1 MPVTVTATKIGTLK
15 SVVRA
20 QAVSAGT
27 AGATLDTLTIN
38 HGLGK
43 TPHTITPTVRTLIT
57 TASGNGPVIIVQS
70 FDATKVVLQIQG
82 GGVGSTNILMDC
94 VVSFEHSIVQ

>member
-1 MPVTVTATKIGTLK
+1 MPVTVTATKIGSLK

-27 AGATLDTLTIN
+27 AGATLDQVTIN

-43 TPHTITPTVRTLIT
+43 TPHTVIPTVRTLIT
-57 TASGNGPVIIVQS
+57 TASGDGPTIIVQS
-70 FDATKVVLQIQG
+70 FDATKVVLQVSG
-82 GGVGSTNILMDC
+82 PGVGSTNALIDC

>member
-1 MPVTVTATKIGTLK
+1 MPVTVTATKIGSLK

-20 QAVSAGT
+20 QAVSAGLP
-27 AGATLDTLTIN
+27 AATLDTLTIN

-43 TPHTITPTVRTLIT
+43 TPHTIVPTVRSLVTS
-57 TASGNGPVIIVQS
+57 ASGEGPVICVQS
-70 FDATKVVLQIQG
+70 YDATKVVLQIS
-82 GGVGSTNILMDC
+82 GVAANTNATIDV

>member
-1 MPVTVTATKIGTLK
+1 MAVTVTATKIGSLK
-15 SVVRA
+15 SVARA

-27 AGATLDTLTIN
+27 LGTVDTLTVN

-57 TASGNGPVIIVQS
+57 SPSGDAPAIIVSS
-70 FDATKVVLQIQG
+70 FDATRVVLQVSAAG
-82 GGVGSTNILMDC
+82 GGNTNVLVDV

>member
-20 QAVSAGT
+20 QAASAGT
-27 AGATLDTLTIN
+27 AGTTIDTITIN

-43 TPHTITPTVRTLIT
+43 TPHTVTPTVRTLIT
-57 TASGNGPVIIVQS
+57 TASGDGPCIVVSS
-70 FDATKVVLQIQG
+70 FDATKVVLLVTG
-82 GGVGSTNILMDC
+82 PGVGSTNVLLDC

>member
-1 MPVTVTATKIGTLK
+1 MASTVTATKIGTLK

-27 AGATLDTLTIN
+27 PGTVDTLTVN
-38 HGLGK
+38 HGLGR
-43 TPHTITPTVRTLIT
+43 TPHTITPTVRTLVT
-57 TASGNGPVIIVQS
+57 SPSGDAPALIVNS
-70 FDATKVVLQIQG
+70 FDATKVVIQVSAAG
-82 GGVGSTNILMDC
+82 GGNSNALVDV